1 MNNRIYVIG
10 DNWNLPVAKAKEFY
24 ADDRWAKKKFSIDPN
39 AMYNSWVD
47 EIANKID
54 GYVYYVVDH
63 DFSVGGTID
72 AATETINNYKDVDD
86 EDQIN
91 YFIINL
97 PTSKGKIDLL
107 SYNPQEQHE
116 LEKHL
121 NNLYKGHAS
130 KIKSSL
136 DKLNFSKSND
146 NANAVA
152 KIKKFSE
159 FIEETADYNNRFVIM
174 SVEIDRLKTGI
185 LGNKNFVGIPDPE
198 DDWVSFPLTNI
209 MFANLKDNDAVAV
222 IDYALS
228 RTETLNSM
236 RTNKKHYVTPVFK
249 ENATAGKL
257 KVNQFDKHEHRNFGQ
272 KILLYLTD
280 TTKLFTI

>member
-1 MNNRIYVIG
+1 MNKRIYVIG

-24 ADDRWAKKKFSIDPN
+24 ADDRWAKKKFSTDPN
-39 AMYNSWVD
+39 ALYNTWVD

-72 AATETINNYKDVDD
+72 AAIETINNYKDVDD

-121 NNLYKGHAS
+121 NNVYKGHAS

-159 FIEETADYNNRFVIM
+159 FVEETADYNNRFVIM
-174 SVEIDRLKTGI
+174 SVEVERLKSAV
-185 LGNKNFVGIPDPE
+185 LGERVIVGIADPE
-198 DDWVSFPLTNI
+198 DDWVSYPLTNI

-222 IDYALS
+222 IDYALT
-228 RTETLNSM
+228 RTQTINSQ
-236 RTNKKHYVTPVFK
+236 RTNEKNYVTPVFK
-249 ENATAGKL
+249 ENASAGKL
-257 KVNQFDKHEHRNFGQ
+257 KVNQFDKHQHRNFGQ

>member
-1 MNNRIYVIG
+1 MNKRIYVIG

-24 ADDRWAKKKFSIDPN
+24 ADDRWAKKKFSTDPN
-39 AMYNSWVD
+39 ALYNTWVD

-72 AATETINNYKDVDD
+72 AAIETINNYKDVDD

-121 NNLYKGHAS
+121 NNVYKGHAS

-136 DKLNFSKSND
+136 DKLNLSKSND

-159 FIEETADYNNRFVIM
+159 FVEETADYNNRFVIM
-174 SVEIDRLKTGI
+174 SVEVERLKSAV
-185 LGNKNFVGIPDPE
+185 LGERVIVGIADPE
-198 DDWVSFPLTNI
+198 DDWVSYPLTNI

-222 IDYALS
+222 IDYALT
-228 RTETLNSM
+228 RTQTINSQ
-236 RTNKKHYVTPVFK
+236 RTNEKNYVTPVFK
-249 ENATAGKL
+249 ENASAGKL
-257 KVNQFDKHEHRNFGQ
+257 KVNQFDKHQHRNFGQ

>member
-121 NNLYKGHAS
+121 NNVYKGHAS

-136 DKLNFSKSND
+136 DKLNLSKSND

-159 FIEETADYNNRFVIM
+159 FVEEMADYNNRFVIM
-174 SVEIDRLKTGI
+174 SVEIDRLKTAI
-185 LGNKNFVGIPDPE
+185 LGDKNSAE
-198 DDWVSFPLTNI
+198 DDWVKFPLTNI

-222 IDYALS
+222 IDYALT
-228 RTETLNSM
+228 RTETLKSTTKN
-236 RTNKKHYVTPVFK
+236 TNRMHFSKIK
-249 ENATAGKL
+249 ENGTASIL
-257 KVNQFDKHEHRNFGQ
+257 KVNQFDKHGHRNFGQ
-272 KILLYLTD
+272 KVLLYLTD

>member
-72 AATETINNYKDVDD
+72 AAIETINNYKDVDD

-121 NNLYKGHAS
+121 NNVYKGHAS

-136 DKLNFSKSND
+136 DKLNLSKSND

-159 FIEETADYNNRFVIM
+159 FVEEMADYNNRFVIM
-174 SVEIDRLKTGI
+174 SVEIDRLKTAI
-185 LGNKNFVGIPDPE
+185 LGDKNSAE
-198 DDWVSFPLTNI
+198 DDWVKFPLTNI

-222 IDYALS
+222 IDYALT
-228 RTETLNSM
+228 RNETLKSTTKN
-236 RTNKKHYVTPVFK
+236 TNRMHFSKIK
-249 ENATAGKL
+249 ENGTASIL
-257 KVNQFDKHEHRNFGQ
+257 KVNQFDKHGHRNFGQ
-272 KILLYLTD
+272 KVLLYLTD